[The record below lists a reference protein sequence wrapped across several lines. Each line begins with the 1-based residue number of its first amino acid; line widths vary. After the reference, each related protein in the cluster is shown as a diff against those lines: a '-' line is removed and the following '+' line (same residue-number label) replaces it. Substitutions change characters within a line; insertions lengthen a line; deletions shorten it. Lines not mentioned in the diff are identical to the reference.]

1 MRSNARII
9 TCALM
14 AALLGLSACK
24 YLPQEFGGPAKP
36 KAKLKGERYDVIVG
50 SDALAV
56 NPDTEGRPVDL
67 PSPAKNPVWTNRAA
81 ISSFPNLEVDG
92 FEHHASASV
101 GNGDEFEQS
110 LAPSPIVTEKFVIAM
125 DGSGTISAHDRRDI
139 SNVSWTN
146 EEGVEGDETEILGG
160 GLTIEG
166 DTIYATTGYGN
177 LLAIEHATG
186 KTIWK
191 AKVGAPV
198 RGAPDSLDPYV
209 IVLTADN
216 QTIAFDNKTGT
227 PIWNH
232 RGIKE
237 NSGYFS
243 MTSPVIAEGLVF
255 VAYSSGELFALRL
268 ETGRPVWA
276 DTVSSVSRTSALS
289 GFSGINADPMAQD
302 GVVYTV
308 GAAGGMIASAVL
320 NGRPL
325 WQQDIASIVTPW
337 GAGNMMFALTVRHEL
352 AGMFKRDGEIAFR
365 IDLAEND
372 NLGRDITPKLFAPI
386 VLNGD
391 VCVLGETGLMRCYDP
406 ATAKKTRTVELEDE
420 IAAPPVVAAG
430 QIYLITTDGTLHQYG
445 K

>member
-1 MRSNARII
+1 MRTNTRIV
-9 TCALM
+9 TSLLM
-14 AALLGLSACK
+14 AALVSVSACQ

-36 KAKLKGERYDVIVG
+36 KPKLKGERYDVIVG
-50 SDALAV
+50 ADTLAV

-67 PSPAKNPVWTNRAA
+67 PSPTKNASWTSRAA
-81 ISSFPNLEVDG
+81 ISSYPNLEVDG
-92 FEHHASASV
+92 FEHLASASV
-101 GNGDEFEQS
+101 GDGGEFEQG
-110 LAPSPIVTEKFVIAM
+110 LAPSPIVTEHFVIAM
-125 DGSGTISAHDRRDI
+125 DGSGIISAHDRGDI
-139 SNVSWTN
+139 NNTLWTN
-146 EEGVEGDETEILGG
+146 EDGVEGDEPGILGG

-166 DTIYATTGYGN
+166 DVVYATTGYGT
-177 LLAIEHATG
+177 LLAIEHKTG

-191 AKVGAPV
+191 AKAGAPV

-237 NSGYFS
+237 TSGYFS

-276 DTVSSVSRTSALS
+276 DTVSSQNRTSALS
-289 GFSGINADPMAQD
+289 GFSGINADPMVQD
-302 GVVYTV
+302 GVIYTV

-337 GAGNMMFALTVRHEL
+337 GSGNMMFALTVRHEL
-352 AGMFKRDGEIAFR
+352 AGMFKRDGEVAFR
-365 IDLAEND
+365 IDLGEMD
-372 NLGRDITPKLFAPI
+372 NIGHDITPKLFAPVVMNGDI
-386 VLNGD
+386 CVLN
-391 VCVLGETGLMRCYDP
+391 ETGLLRCYDP
-406 ATAKKTRTVELEDE
+406 ATAENTRTLELEND
-420 IAAPPVVAAG
+420 IAAPPVVAG
-430 QIYLITTDGTLHQYG
+430 GHMFLITSDGTLHHYG